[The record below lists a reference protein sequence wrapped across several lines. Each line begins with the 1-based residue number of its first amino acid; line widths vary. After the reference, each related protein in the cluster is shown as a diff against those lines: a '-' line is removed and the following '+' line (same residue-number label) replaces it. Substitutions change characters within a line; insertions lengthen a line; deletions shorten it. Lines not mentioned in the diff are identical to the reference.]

1 MIILSKELI
10 EGADYMIKEMNQTKV
25 YKLLEKRESIFLN
38 QVKDAINIAENM
50 LPQINNV
57 FNTYTIH
64 GMKHSINVVEYMFEL
79 IESVEEMSDLEL
91 VMIIYAALF
100 HDSGMIVSDE
110 EIVAIKTDKILL
122 GNRRYSKVLKKYKDE
137 KIALQ
142 ECVRPVHG
150 LRVNE
155 FIEYLMKDNR
165 KIFLIPETTN
175 ISFHKELA
183 LICQAHSEDFS
194 WITNNLKHDTIK
206 NQYCLNEQFIA
217 VLLRIGD
224 CLDIDEQRAP
234 LYLYKYLKPNDYSNL
249 EWQQHFAIEN
259 YNKIYI
265 NEKTGLKEVVFQGQS
280 DTPSVHRKLLK
291 YFDSIN
297 SELLNAVNLCE
308 KYEKKRY
315 LLNLKTNI
323 INKIYTAGFSFSD
336 FKLSLDYNAV
346 TNLLMGEHIYGN
358 KKYGLREIIQNSIDA
373 CKTMQET
380 AETHPD
386 FRLQKYEPFIR
397 IVIDKDRNQVT
408 ILDNGSGMSVDI
420 LKKYFL
426 NVGVSYYKSDDY
438 VLQGRKYS
446 PIGHYGIG
454 FLACFMLSDTVEVIT
469 RHFEENKVT
478 RIEIEKSSEYICLTY
493 EDKYKV
499 QGTEIVLEY
508 EQFMEP
514 FENNYNNIIKF
525 IENNFLNCEI
535 PIRIVIQ
542 ENGQTKE
549 KSCNLMK
556 IRTVL
561 ENGICLNDYLDGVE
575 AYINCNYRDINF
587 ADKLEDLNGNESYF
601 YDLNNN
607 CLVVESDSSINIRDC
622 IKDEEINFLSI
633 PIIGG
638 DEAYEFEK
646 AYDVLE
652 DFEQA
657 LDKIDYES
665 INILSI
671 DCDKEQFEREI
682 DGGDIIIG
690 DYTFEEFC
698 EQFEH
703 DDMVQ
708 TYIFKEKYFIICNEG
723 EKILPYTK
731 GANFGGK
738 YSFEQKDKTYIKN
751 VLLSRLK
758 VTIPFLVDGIILRD
772 AIINITKD
780 DFSPNVSRDNLN
792 NDYQEVLSYA
802 IGKAL
807 HIWILEN
814 VALSNEERNLLE
826 KFIEVCYHDNN
837 CCLKVN

>member
-1 MIILSKELI
+1 MTKL
-10 EGADYMIKEMNQTKV
+10 MNQTKV
-25 YKLLEKRESIFLN
+25 YKLLEKRESVFLN
-38 QVKDAINIAENM
+38 QVKDAINIADDM

-64 GMKHSINVVEYMFEL
+64 GMKHSINVAEYMFDL
-79 IESVEEMSDLEL
+79 IENAEEMSDLEL

-100 HDSGMIVSDE
+100 HDSGMIVSDDE
-110 EIVAIKTDKILL
+110 MVGIKDDKILL
-122 GNRRYSKVLKKYKDE
+122 GNRRYSKVLEKYKNE

-150 LRVNE
+150 SRVNE
-155 FIEYLMKDNR
+155 FIEHLMKDNR

-183 LICQAHSEDFS
+183 LICQAHNEDFS
-194 WITNNLKHDTIK
+194 WIANNLKYDTVK
-206 NQYCLNEQFIA
+206 NQYYLNEQFIA

-224 CLDIDEQRAP
+224 YLDIDEQRAP

-249 EWQQHFAIEN
+249 EWQQHFVIEN

-265 NEKTGLKEVVFQGQS
+265 NENTGLKEIVFQGQS

-291 YFDSIN
+291 YFDGIN
-297 SELLNAVNLCE
+297 SELLNAVSLCE

-315 LLNLKTNI
+315 MLNLKTNI
-323 INKIYTAGFSFSD
+323 INKIYTTGFSFSD

-478 RIEIEKSSEYICLTY
+478 RIEFEKSSEYICLTY

-508 EQFMEP
+508 EQFMET
-514 FENNYNNIIKF
+514 FENNYNGIVRF

-542 ENGQTKE
+542 ENGQTEE
-549 KSCNLMK
+549 KNCNLMK
-556 IRTVL
+556 IKTVL
-561 ENGICLNDYLDGVE
+561 ENCIYLNDYLNGVE
-575 AYINCNYRDINF
+575 AYISCNYRDINF
-587 ADKLEDLNGNESYF
+587 ADKLEDLNGNKSYF
-601 YDLNNN
+601 YDSDNNR
-607 CLVVESDSSINIRDC
+607 LVVESDSGINIRDC
-622 IKDEEINFLSI
+622 VKDEEINFFSV
-633 PIIGG
+633 PIIGY
-638 DEAYEFEK
+638 DEAEEFEK

-657 LDKIDYES
+657 LDKIDYET

-671 DCDKEQFEREI
+671 DCDEEQFEREI
-682 DGGDIIIG
+682 EDGDMIIG
-690 DYTFEEFC
+690 DYTFEDFC

-703 DDMVQ
+703 CDTVQ
-708 TYIFKEKYFIICNEG
+708 THTFKEKYFIICNEE
-723 EKILPYTK
+723 EKILPYIK

-758 VTIPFLVDGIILRD
+758 VTIPFLVDGVILKD
-772 AIINITKD
+772 AIINITND
-780 DFSPNVSRDNLN
+780 NFSPNVSRDNLN
-792 NDYQEVLSYA
+792 ADCQGVLSYA

-814 VALSNEERNLLE
+814 VAMSSEERNLLE
-826 KFIEVCYHDNN
+826 KFIEVCYRDNN
-837 CCLKVN
+837 CCLKIK

>member
-1 MIILSKELI
+1 
-10 EGADYMIKEMNQTKV
+10 MIKEMNQTKV
-25 YKLLEKRESIFLN
+25 YKLLEKRKSVFLN
-38 QVKDAINIAENM
+38 QVKDAINIADDM

-64 GMKHSINVVEYMFEL
+64 GMKHSINVVEYMFDL
-79 IESVEEMSDLEL
+79 IENAEEMSDLEL

-100 HDSGMIVSDE
+100 HDSGMIVSDD
-110 EIVAIKTDKILL
+110 EIVGIKDNKILL
-122 GNRRYSKVLKKYKDE
+122 GNRRYSKVLEKYKDE

-150 LRVNE
+150 FRVNE
-155 FIEYLMKDNR
+155 FIEHLMKDDR

-175 ISFHKELA
+175 MSFHKELA

-194 WITNNLKHDTIK
+194 WITKNLKHDTIK
-206 NQYCLNEQFIA
+206 NQYYLNEQFIA

-224 CLDIDEQRAP
+224 YLDIDEQRAP

-249 EWQQHFAIEN
+249 EWQQHFVIEN

-297 SELLNAVNLCE
+297 SELLNAVSLCE

-323 INKIYTAGFSFSD
+323 INKVYTTGFSFSD

-380 AETHPD
+380 AEIHPD

-478 RIEIEKSSEYICLTY
+478 RIEFEKSSEYICLTY

-508 EQFMEP
+508 EQFMET
-514 FENNYNNIIKF
+514 FENNYNGIVRF

-542 ENGQTKE
+542 ENGQTEE
-549 KSCNLMK
+549 KNCNLMK
-556 IRTVL
+556 IKTVL
-561 ENGICLNDYLDGVE
+561 ENYGYTVIDLGKNVPCERVAQIC
-575 AYINCNYRDINF
+575 
-587 ADKLEDLNGNESYF
+587 
-601 YDLNNN
+601 
-607 CLVVESDSSINIRDC
+607 
-622 IKDEEINFLSI
+622 
-633 PIIGG
+633 
-638 DEAYEFEK
+638 
-646 AYDVLE
+646 
-652 DFEQA
+652 FEQNIKLCGLSA
-657 LDKIDYES
+657 LMTTTVPYMEETIRQIRKRCPSCKVMVGGAVLTAAYAAQIGADYYCKDANANVKIA
-665 INILSI
+665 
-671 DCDKEQFEREI
+671 RE
-682 DGGDIIIG
+682 
-690 DYTFEEFC
+690 
-698 EQFEH
+698 
-703 DDMVQ
+703 V
-708 TYIFKEKYFIICNEG
+708 
-723 EKILPYTK
+723 
-731 GANFGGK
+731 FGK
-738 YSFEQKDKTYIKN
+738 
-751 VLLSRLK
+751 
-758 VTIPFLVDGIILRD
+758 
-772 AIINITKD
+772 
-780 DFSPNVSRDNLN
+780 
-792 NDYQEVLSYA
+792 
-802 IGKAL
+802 
-807 HIWILEN
+807 
-814 VALSNEERNLLE
+814 
-826 KFIEVCYHDNN
+826 
-837 CCLKVN
+837 